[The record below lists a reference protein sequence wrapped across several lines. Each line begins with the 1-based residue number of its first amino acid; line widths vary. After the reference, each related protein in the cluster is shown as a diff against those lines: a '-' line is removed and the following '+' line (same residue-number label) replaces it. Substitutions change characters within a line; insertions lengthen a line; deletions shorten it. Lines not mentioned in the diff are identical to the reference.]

1 MVFPRL
7 NELRGPSTIGE
18 AQEISHVLR
27 VDLKALSKPTTD
39 VRRRSRNEILD
50 RDHGQRSR
58 LLVQDACPR
67 QRRSE
72 RSEQINAKG
81 AFSVDYLKQR
91 FALGRV
97 WMNVIEQKPI
107 GERGGNRV
115 ETLNDQVYIVQCAS
129 VDGVTMRA
137 QLRFYSETT
146 GEGAATKAIR
156 QKLLDN
162 ARGPFGIVGLQ
173 EGGEHGQ

>member
-27 VDLKALSKPTTD
+27 VDLEALSKPTTD

-50 RDHGQRSR
+50 CDHGQRSR
-58 LLVQDACPR
+58 LLVRHACPR
-67 QRRSE
+67 QSRSE

-81 AFSVDYLKQR
+81 VFPVDYLKQR
-91 FALGRV
+91 LALGRV
-97 WMNVIEQKPI
+97 GMNVIQQKHI
-107 GERGGNRV
+107 GERSGDRL
-115 ETLNDQVYIVQCAS
+115 ETFNDEVHIVQCAQ
-129 VDGVTMRA
+129 VDGATIRVQM
-137 QLRFYSETT
+137 RFYSETT
-146 GEGAATKAIR
+146 CEGAATKAIR

-162 ARGPFGIVGLQ
+162 ARGPFGVDGPQ
-173 EGGEHGQ
+173 EG